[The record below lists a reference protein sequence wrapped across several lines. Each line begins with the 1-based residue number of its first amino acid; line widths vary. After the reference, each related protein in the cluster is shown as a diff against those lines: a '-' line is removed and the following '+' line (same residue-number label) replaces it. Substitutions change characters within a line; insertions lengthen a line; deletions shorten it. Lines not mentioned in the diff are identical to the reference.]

1 MGMLREAWDRVR
13 AVAAKE
19 FVQLG
24 RDRLT
29 FGMVVGIP
37 LIQILIF
44 GYSINFD
51 VRHIHAGVVDHA
63 YTSGSRALIAQFE
76 ATQVVQ
82 VTERFSSPGQ
92 LRDEIN
98 RGAISVGIYIPP
110 DFERRRLEP
119 GRSAVQIMVDGSEPS
134 IEGVVR
140 GLANMP
146 QSYRAGTSTLPA
158 RPIEVL
164 TLYNPEKRTAVQIV
178 PALIGVI
185 LNMTMVIFTAIAIVR
200 ERERGNLEL
209 LITTPVRST
218 ELMAGKLLPYIL
230 VGLVQTT
237 LILVV
242 GKWLFDMPIAGSI
255 VDLYLASALFIAAT
269 LMLGL
274 LISTLVQTQF
284 QAVQL
289 SFFTML
295 PSILLSGFMFPFEGM
310 PRAAQLIAQVLPL
323 THFVELVRA
332 IVLRGAPIGAL
343 PVPLLKLTTFFVIAL
358 AIAALR
364 FRKRLD

>member
-1 MGMLREAWDRVR
+1 MGVLHEAWDRIR

-19 FVQLG
+19 FVQLS

-51 VRHIHAGVVDHA
+51 VRNIQAGVVDQAH
-63 YTSGSRALIAQFE
+63 TSGSRALVAQLE
-76 ATQVVQ
+76 ATQVVR
-82 VTERFSSPGQ
+82 VASHFGSPVQ
-92 LRDEIN
+92 LREEIN
-98 RGAISVGIYIPP
+98 RGSISVGIYIPP
-110 DFERRRLEP
+110 DFERRRLDAD
-119 GRSAVQIMVDGSEPS
+119 RAAVQIMVDGSEPS

-140 GLANMP
+140 GLASMP
-146 QSYRAGTSTLPA
+146 QSGRAGMSTLPV
-158 RPIEVL
+158 RSIEVL
-164 TLYNPEKRTAVQIV
+164 TLFNPERRTAVQIV

-218 ELMAGKLLPYIL
+218 ELMAGKLIPYIL
-230 VGLVQTT
+230 VGLLQTT

-242 GKWLFDMPIAGSI
+242 GKWLFDVPIAGS
-255 VDLYLASALFIAAT
+255 VLDLYLASAVFIAAT

-274 LISTLVQTQF
+274 LISTLAQTQF

-310 PRAAQLIAQVLPL
+310 PRAAQLIAQILPL

-343 PVPLLKLTTFFVIAL
+343 PVPLLKLTAFFLIAL

>member
-1 MGMLREAWDRVR
+1 MGMLREAWDRIR

-51 VRHIHAGVVDHA
+51 VRHIHAGVVDQA
-63 YTSGSRALIAQFE
+63 QTSGSRAFVAQLV
-76 ATQVVQ
+76 ATQVVE
-82 VTERFSSPGQ
+82 VTEHFGSPVQ
-92 LRDEIN
+92 LRHEID

-110 DFERRRLEP
+110 DFERRRLHAD
-119 GRSAVQIMVDGSEPS
+119 RTAVQIMVDGSEPS

-140 GLANMP
+140 GLTGMSLA
-146 QSYRAGTSTLPA
+146 QRAGMSTLPT
-158 RPIEVL
+158 RKVEVL

-242 GKWLFDMPIAGSI
+242 GKWLFDVPIAGS
-255 VDLYLASALFIAAT
+255 VLDLYLASAVFIAAT

-274 LISTLVQTQF
+274 LISTLAQTQF

-310 PRAAQLIAQVLPL
+310 PKAAQLIAQILPL

-332 IVLRGAPIGAL
+332 IVLRGAPIGDL
-343 PVPLLKLTTFFVIAL
+343 PVPLMKLTAFFLVAL
-358 AIAALR
+358 LLAASR